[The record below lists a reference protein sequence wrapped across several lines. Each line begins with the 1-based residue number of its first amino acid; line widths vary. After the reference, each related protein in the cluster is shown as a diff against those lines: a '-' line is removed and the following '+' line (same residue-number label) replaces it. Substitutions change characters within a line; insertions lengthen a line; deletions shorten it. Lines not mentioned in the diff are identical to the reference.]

1 MQQAI
6 CKIVAL
12 SILLAGLGWS
22 MDGHAVSAESHE
34 EPPSLIKHG
43 DQPGGQ
49 QGGEFCDHHC
59 HAGSHLVAV
68 PVLHGLLHP
77 QKRTASLADA
87 LRLPTSNGRDSPYRP
102 PIS

>member
-6 CKIVAL
+6 CKLLAL

-22 MDGHAVSAESHE
+22 MDGHAVFAEAHE
-34 EPPSLIKHG
+34 EIPSQAEHDDHQG
-43 DQPGGQ
+43 DQPGG
-49 QGGEFCDHHC
+49 ELCDHHC

-68 PVLHGLLHP
+68 PVLHGLLP
-77 QKRTASLADA
+77 PRNRAASLTDA
-87 LRLPTSNGRDSPYRP
+87 LRLPTSNGRDSPFRP